1 MAEHYTI
8 TVNGV
13 QRSVMAEPR
22 TTLLSVLRREFGLL
36 GTKQG
41 CDNGVCGACTVV
53 VNGKAVKSC
62 VQQMGKIDGAEI
74 VTIEGLANGTDVH
87 PIQRALIDAGAIQCG
102 FCTPGIVMELY
113 AVLSANP
120 RPSKDELFKAL
131 NRHLCRCTGYEA
143 IVEGADLAVEYLGK
157 SG

>member
-1 MAEHYTI
+1 
-8 TVNGV
+8 
-13 QRSVMAEPR
+13 
-22 TTLLSVLRREFGLL
+22 
-36 GTKQG
+36 
-41 CDNGVCGACTVV
+41 
-53 VNGKAVKSC
+53 
-62 VQQMGKIDGAEI
+62 
-74 VTIEGLANGTDVH
+74 
-87 PIQRALIDAGAIQCG
+87 
-102 FCTPGIVMELY
+102 MELY